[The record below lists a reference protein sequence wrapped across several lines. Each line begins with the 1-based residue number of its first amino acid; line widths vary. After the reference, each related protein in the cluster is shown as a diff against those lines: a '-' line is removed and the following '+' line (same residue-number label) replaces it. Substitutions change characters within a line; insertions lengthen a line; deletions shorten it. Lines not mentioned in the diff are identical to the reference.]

1 MESLIWRV
9 QTEKI
14 GSLKAFSSERDM
26 ESFLMSNPAILGFW
40 DPGLNTHRPHL
51 LKQQINLKMEGET
64 GRIDLLAFGNIEDNY
79 ELRIF
84 ELKAEDITEK
94 AVEQLAWYLIAWKK
108 DKKARSYI
116 KEELLDLKLKG
127 MGEKSIDN
135 ILDNPVGVL
144 VGPKFLPES
153 ISKATSLEI
162 GGIRLARFKA
172 SSSSEYYVIV
182 ENQIGGVMPRSY
194 WRWID
199 LIDKKLITISDD
211 FSISHKDIKLFAKP
225 DSKYLDYYWKYL
237 LFDENSVKKLLESE
251 NNIRKNYK
259 EDNKTWLDRMINKVK
274 KRESITITQASSLFF
289 YAFGGPY
296 PSCYWN
302 PTGWWIHEKTGK
314 PLGELID
321 KLEL

>member
-9 QTEKI
+9 KTEKI
-14 GSLKAFSSERDM
+14 GFLQAFSSEREM
-26 ESFLMSNPAILGFW
+26 EAFLMSNPAILGFW

-51 LKQQINLKMEGET
+51 LKQQINLKMEGKA

-79 ELRIF
+79 EIRIF

-94 AVEQLAWYLIAWKK
+94 SVEQLDWYLKAWKQ
-108 DKKARSYI
+108 DNTSRSYI

-153 ISKATSLEI
+153 ILKARDIGI

-172 SSSSEYYVIV
+172 STSSEYYVIV
-182 ENQIGGVMPRSY
+182 ENQIGDGMPRSY
-194 WRWID
+194 WRWTD
-199 LIDKKLITISDD
+199 LIDNKLITISDD
-211 FSISHKDIKLFAKP
+211 FSISHKGIKLFAKADP
-225 DSKYLDYYWKYL
+225 KRIEYYWKYL
-237 LFDENSVKKLLESE
+237 VFGEKSGKKLLDNE
-251 NNIRKNYK
+251 NNIRKNYP
-259 EDNKTWLDRMINKVK
+259 EDNKKWLDKMINKIK
-274 KRESITITQASSLFF
+274 KRERLTITQASALFF

-296 PSCYWN
+296 PSCYWTPN
-302 PTGWWIHEKTGK
+302 GWWIHEKTGK
-314 PLGELID
+314 PLGELIS
-321 KLEL
+321 KIEM

>member
-9 QTEKI
+9 KTEKI
-14 GSLKAFSSERDM
+14 GFLKAFSSEREM
-26 ESFLMSNPAILGFW
+26 EAFLMSNPAILGFW

-51 LKQQINLKMEGET
+51 LKQQINLKMQGEA

-79 ELRIF
+79 EIRIF

-94 AVEQLAWYLIAWKK
+94 SVEQLDWYLKAWKK
-108 DKKARSYI
+108 DNTARSYF

-153 ISKATSLEI
+153 ILKASSLGI

-172 SSSSEYYVIV
+172 STSSEYYVIV
-182 ENQIGGVMPRSY
+182 ENQIGDVMTKSY

-199 LIDKKLITISDD
+199 LIDNKLITKSDD
-211 FSISHKDIKLFAKP
+211 FSISHKGIKLFAKP
-225 DSKYLDYYWKYL
+225 DSKYLDYSWKYL
-237 LFDENSVKKLLESE
+237 FFDENSVKKLLDNE

-259 EDNKTWLDRMINKVK
+259 EDNKKRLDRMINKLK
-274 KRESITITQASSLFF
+274 KRESITITQASALFY

-296 PSCYWN
+296 PSCFWT

-314 PLGELID
+314 PLGELIG